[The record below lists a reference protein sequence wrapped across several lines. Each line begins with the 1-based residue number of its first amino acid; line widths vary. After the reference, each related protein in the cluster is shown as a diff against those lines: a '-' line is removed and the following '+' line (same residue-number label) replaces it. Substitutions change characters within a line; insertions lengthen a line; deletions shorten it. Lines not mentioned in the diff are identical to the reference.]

1 MPTARGLRT
10 VTPVRRKT
18 ASLAAAALTAALL
31 SGGCLGRDKI
41 CRNGEYPAKAV
52 GNPTGRVCVRDG
64 QDPPAGYVRY
74 PAGKVPEHVDDE
86 WDVYWRD
93 KTVDESGSI
102 VPG

>member
-1 MPTARGLRT
+1 MRT
-10 VTPVRRKT
+10 KT

-64 QDPPAGYVRY
+64 RDPPPGYVRY
-74 PAGKVPEHVDDE
+74 PAGKVPAHVDDE

-93 KTVDESGSI
+93 KTVDESGTVVSS
-102 VPG
+102 